1 MYSKVDLHSHT
12 TASDGTYPPHV
23 LVETA
28 IRRGLR
34 VLAITDHDSTEGIPE
49 ALATARGSGLELW
62 PGVEVSTDVPG
73 SEVHILGYCVDYRDP
88 VFQGTLRKLRES
100 RVDRARRMVAKLAEL
115 GLPVAWQRV
124 QEIAGSGALGRPH
137 VAQAMLERGYVNSM
151 PEAFNRYIGRT
162 GPAYVERYRLTPEE
176 AVRLI
181 VGAKGLASLAHPIT
195 MGSAAETG
203 EPLDLEALLPRLVS
217 AGLAGIE
224 VYYTGYPPEL
234 VQRLLRV
241 ANRWNLVATGG
252 SDFHGRGTLTV
263 GVGEVAVP
271 EQVIGHVRERHAR
284 QLRDRAAQ
292 TKTLK
297 QSA

>member
-12 TASDGTYPPHV
+12 TASDGTYPPRA

-49 ALATARGSGLELW
+49 ALATARGSGLVLW
-62 PGVEVSTDVPG
+62 PGVEISTDVPG
-73 SEVHILGYCVDYRDP
+73 AEVHILGYCVEFRNP
-88 VFQGTLRKLRES
+88 VFQGTLRRLRES
-100 RVDRARRMVAKLAEL
+100 RVDRARRMVAKLAKL

-124 QEIAGSGALGRPH
+124 QEIAGNGAIGRPH
-137 VAQAMLERGYVNSM
+137 VAQALLERGYISSL

-176 AVRLI
+176 AVQLV
-181 VGAKGLASLAHPIT
+181 VGAQGFASLAHPVNV
-195 MGSAAETG
+195 GPAAETG
-203 EPLDLEALLPRLVS
+203 EQLDLEALLPRLVP

-224 VYYTGYPPEL
+224 AYYTGYPPEI
-234 VQRLLRV
+234 VQQLLRV
-241 ANRWNLVATGG
+241 AGRWNLVATGG

-271 EQVIGHVRERHAR
+271 EQVIDQVRERHAR
-284 QLRDRAAQ
+284 QQRERAAQ
-292 TKTLK
+292 GKTLR